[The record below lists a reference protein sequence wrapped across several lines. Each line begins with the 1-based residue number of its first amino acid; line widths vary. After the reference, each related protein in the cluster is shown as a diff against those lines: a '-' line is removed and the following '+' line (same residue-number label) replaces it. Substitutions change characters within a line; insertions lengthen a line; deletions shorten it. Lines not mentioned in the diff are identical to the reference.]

1 MSTTTLIQMP
11 GLTESARLLAAAAI
25 GTVSS
30 PFSAARREQPLGPSM
45 EQTHVLLCLAGALM
59 MLTVGDSLPRAFGI
73 AGAAAIIRFRT
84 PVDDARDTTVLFLV
98 MALGMAAGLGLATVA
113 IVGALFVCG
122 CLLLLRER
130 PSSTGRSMKVALVAK
145 GQQFPTTHV
154 LRVFGRTGFPPSC
167 SSSARRTRPCAT
179 ARSST
184 GTPHSTRP
192 PDERR
197 RSGITWVSWKPRR
210 EADDHPEVSC
220 VVAMLFPMR
229 CGRWTR
235 WPRMTTSETPA
246 TSERGDVR

>member
-1 MSTTTLIQMP
+1 MSNTSLIQVP

-25 GTVSS
+25 GISVV
-30 PFSAARREQPLGPSM
+30 AIQRWARREKPLGPSM

-113 IVGALFVCG
+113 IMGTLFVCG

-130 PSSTGRSMKVALVAK
+130 PSAEGRSMKVALVAK

-154 LRVFGRTGFPPSC
+154 LRVFGAHRI
-167 SSSARRTRPCAT
+167 SAEPLEFSHGERAAVRYRAVIDRDT
-179 ARSST
+179 SL
-184 GTPHSTRP
+184 
-192 PDERR
+192 DEV
-197 RSGITWVSWKPRR
+197 SAQLMNGDAAGITSVSWEASKRR
-210 EADDHPEVSC
+210 A
-220 VVAMLFPMR
+220 
-229 CGRWTR
+229 
-235 WPRMTTSETPA
+235 
-246 TSERGDVR
+246 